1 MIKTTIYNISLTKV
15 SLKVLFST
23 NHDDVS
29 ISRSSVVQI
38 SDITDV
44 TLFLK
49 DKRLFLL
56 NQWLIDHATSKI
68 TKYSDLH
75 KIINKSKVAQTWL
88 QTANLKYAELTS
100 MADWIIEIPEIRNSW
115 NVGYL
120 EDYAQFKVI
129 QRKNVEEKKILSD
142 NYRKNVDKSNDN
154 FISEMIE
161 IGKRSPLV
169 LIEKITVDALPL
181 HLYEPTLSMNED
193 DSKQELKNILNKYK
207 QELAIKTINKDISL
221 SELMDILKHQ

>member
-1 MIKTTIYNISLTKV
+1 
-15 SLKVLFST
+15 
-23 NHDDVS
+23 
-29 ISRSSVVQI
+29 
-38 SDITDV
+38 
-44 TLFLK
+44 
-49 DKRLFLL
+49 
-56 NQWLIDHATSKI
+56 
-68 TKYSDLH
+68 
-75 KIINKSKVAQTWL
+75 VAQTWL